1 MLTFRHAMRDTS
13 LKTRSKLANLCE
25 KTGQYF
31 ENSLI
36 FKINGNVSA
45 QRFYSIMNRS
55 IFDDAS
61 HNTTHLCGVIDP
73 QTVFAFFIFFIGIRN
88 GK

>member
-1 MLTFRHAMRDTS
+1 MLTFHHAMRDTR
-13 LKTRSKLANLCE
+13 LKTRSKLADFSE

-45 QRFYSIMNRS
+45 QRFYSIMDRY